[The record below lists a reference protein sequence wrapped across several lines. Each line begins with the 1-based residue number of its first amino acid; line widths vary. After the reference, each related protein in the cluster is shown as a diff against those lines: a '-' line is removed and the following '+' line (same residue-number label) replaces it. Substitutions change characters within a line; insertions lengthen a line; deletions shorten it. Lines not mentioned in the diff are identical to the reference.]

1 MRAIILAAG
10 RGSRLGD
17 HTESIPKCLNRVG
30 GRPLLEW
37 QLAALRS
44 GGADRITIVG
54 GYRTEQLERP
64 GVSLVRNDAW
74 ATTNMVS
81 SLLCAREMFDQPAI
95 VSYSDILYGASIVSE
110 LSRRTEPIAV
120 VYDRQWRSLW
130 ESRFDDPLD
139 DAESFQIDDDRR
151 ITEIGRPVASIE
163 EVQGQYVGLM
173 RFSPEAFVW
182 IEEHA
187 RRAERPVEKLDM
199 TTLLRGLI
207 EAGHPVHGVP
217 IDGGWCEIDTP
228 GDLELAEKMMR
239 DGKLVLP

>member
-1 MRAIILAAG
+1 MQAIILAAG

-17 HTESIPKCLNRVG
+17 HTESTPKCLTRVC

-37 QLAALRS
+37 QLDALRS

-54 GYRTEQLERP
+54 GYRAEQLERS
-64 GVSLVRNDAW
+64 GVSLVRNEAW
-74 ATTNMVS
+74 ATTNMMS
-81 SLLCAREMFDQPAI
+81 SLLCAREAFDGPAI

-110 LSRRTEPIAV
+110 LFRRNEHVSI

-151 ITEIGRPVASIE
+151 ITEIGRRAASTE
-163 EVQGQYVGLM
+163 EIHGQYVGLM

-187 RRAERPVEKLDM
+187 GRAERPVAELDM

-207 EAGHPVHGVP
+207 EEGRPVHGVP

-228 GDLELAEKMMR
+228 RDLELAEKMMR
-239 DGKLVLP
+239 EGELILS